1 VKSYEDLDVWQEA
14 MALVEVVYGV
24 SSSFP
29 SDERFGLTS
38 QLRRAAV
45 SVPSN
50 IAEGHA
56 RASTRDF
63 LRFLSISMGSLAETR
78 TQLLIAKRMR
88 FVEPAACDRACEHTD
103 RVGRMLRGLM
113 KALNARLAIPV
124 PNPLP
129 PTP

>member
-14 MALVEVVYGV
+14 MALVEVAYGV

-38 QLRRAAV
+38 QLRRAVV

-63 LRFLSISMGSLAETR
+63 LRFPSISMGSLAETR
-78 TQLLIAKRMR
+78 TQLLIA
-88 FVEPAACDRACEHTD
+88 
-103 RVGRMLRGLM
+103 
-113 KALNARLAIPV
+113 
-124 PNPLP
+124 
-129 PTP
+129 